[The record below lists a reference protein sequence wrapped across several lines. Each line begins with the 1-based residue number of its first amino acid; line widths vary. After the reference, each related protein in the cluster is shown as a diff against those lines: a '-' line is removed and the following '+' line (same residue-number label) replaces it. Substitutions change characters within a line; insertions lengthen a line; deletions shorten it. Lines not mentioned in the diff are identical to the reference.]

1 MGAPLLET
9 RGLTLAFGGV
19 VAADAIDFTLQA
31 GERLAVIGQNGAGKT
46 TFVNICTGFL
56 KPTAGQVLFKG
67 QDITTLPPRRIVRLG
82 LARSFQLPQLFL
94 DHTVR
99 QCLEIAAAARSGRL
113 SLFTALG
120 DAVDAREIDHTLEL
134 VDLRQRAGD
143 PASSLPEGQ
152 RKLLDVAMALV
163 LNPQLLIMDE
173 PTSGVASED
182 KHALMA
188 TLMRA
193 LDERKV
199 TAWFVEHDIDI
210 VTRYATRVAAW
221 IAGKVAADGPP
232 AQVLADPQVRREVL
246 GQPVAP
252 VAPVAAGGGAAC

>member
-1 MGAPLLET
+1 MTEPLVRT
-9 RGLTLAFGGV
+9 QGLTLAFGGV
-19 VAADAIDFTLQA
+19 VAADAIDFELHA

-56 KPTAGQVLFKG
+56 KPTAGKVFFDG
-67 QDITTLPPRRIVRLG
+67 RDVTALPPRRIVRLG

-94 DHTVR
+94 EHTVR

-113 SLFTALG
+113 GFLRPLG
-120 DAVDAREIDHTLEL
+120 DAVDRREIDHALEL
-134 VDLRQRAGD
+134 VGLRQRAGD
-143 PASSLPEGQ
+143 RASALPEGH
-152 RKLLDVAMALV
+152 RKLLDVAMALM
-163 LNPQLLIMDE
+163 LHPKLLIMDE

-182 KHALMA
+182 KHELMA

-193 LDERKV
+193 LDERRV

-232 AQVLADPQVRREVL
+232 AEVLANEQVKREVL
-246 GQPVAP
+246 GTH
-252 VAPVAAGGGAAC
+252 

>member
-1 MGAPLLET
+1 MSSQEPLIRT

-19 VAADAIDFTLQA
+19 IAADAIDFELHA

-56 KPTAGQVLFKG
+56 KPTSGKVYFNGRDVTAM
-67 QDITTLPPRRIVRLG
+67 PPRRIVHLG

-99 QCLEIAAAARSGRL
+99 QCLEIAAAARSRKL
-113 SLFTALG
+113 SFFRALG
-120 DAVDAREIDHTLEL
+120 DSVDKREIQHTLEL
-134 VDLRQRAGD
+134 VGLHERGGDL
-143 PASSLPEGQ
+143 ASSLPEGH
-152 RKLLDVAMALV
+152 RKLLDVAMALM
-163 LNPQLLIMDE
+163 LNPKLLIMDE

-182 KHALMA
+182 KHELMA

-199 TAWFVEHDIDI
+199 TSWFVEHDIDI

-221 IAGKVAADGPP
+221 IGGKVAADGPP
-232 AQVLADPQVRREVL
+232 AEVLANEQVRREVL
-246 GQPVAP
+246 GTH
-252 VAPVAAGGGAAC
+252 